1 MKKKFFAFAV
11 VIAMLI
17 TVLAGC
23 NGGGQDENGA
33 LRVATL
39 SGPSGMGMAYLFD
52 NEDIEMSVF
61 TAPDQISAKMIKGE
75 IDIASVPANLAAV
88 LFNKMDVGIK
98 ILSVNTYG
106 MMYIVGPKSE
116 EINNIAD
123 LEGRTLYATGR
134 GATPEYVLNDIVG
147 KNEVDMNIE
156 YLAEHS
162 ALASDLKDGKKTLG
176 LLPEPFVTMAL
187 ANPNLERKIDLNAEW
202 QAIYGE
208 DSLIPMTA
216 TIVRADLFADY
227 PIKISDFTK
236 AYKQSVERVVQDPS
250 AAAELIVEHGVFP
263 QKAVAEQAIPYCNI
277 CYIDGQEARSVL
289 ENYFEMLY
297 YANPSAVGGAIP
309 TNTIYA

>member
-1 MKKKFFAFAV
+1 MKKKFLILAV
-11 VIAMLI
+11 VVAML
-17 TVLAGC
+17 VAMLAGC
-23 NGGGQDENGA
+23 NGSGGEEVGT

-39 SGPSGMGMAYLFD
+39 SGPSGMGMTYLFD
-52 NEDIEMSVF
+52 NEDIAMSVF
-61 TAPDQISAKMIKGE
+61 TAPDQISAKIIKGE

-88 LFNKMDVGIK
+88 LFNKMNGGIK

-106 MMYIVGPKSE
+106 MMYIVGPKSDNIE
-116 EINNIAD
+116 SIAD

-134 GATPEYVLNDIVG
+134 GATPEYVLNDIVD
-147 KNEVDMNIE
+147 KAEVNIEIE

-162 ALASDLKDGKKTLG
+162 TLASDLKDGKKTLG

-187 ANPNLERKIDLNAEW
+187 ANDNLERKIDLNVEW
-202 QAIYGE
+202 QAIYGK

-216 TIVRADLFADY
+216 TIVRADLFTDY

-236 AYKQSVERVVQDPS
+236 AYKDSVERVNQDPAS
-250 AAAELIVEHGVFP
+250 AAELIATHNIFP

-309 TNTIYA
+309 GNTIYA